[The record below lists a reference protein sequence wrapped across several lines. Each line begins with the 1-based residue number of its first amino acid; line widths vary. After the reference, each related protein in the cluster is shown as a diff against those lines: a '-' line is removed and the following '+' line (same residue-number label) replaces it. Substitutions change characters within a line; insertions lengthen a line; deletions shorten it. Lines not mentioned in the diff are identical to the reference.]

1 MPDRK
6 PIGPTWKPK
15 SKDVI
20 IVTNISNENLALKL
34 PTGRVRLDI
43 GHSQMMTASL
53 LDLPEIKELV
63 EAGKIT
69 WSRPKN
75 GRR

>member
-20 IVTNISNENLALKL
+20 IITNVSNENLALKL
-34 PTGRVRLDI
+34 PTGRFRLDA
-43 GHSQMMTASL
+43 GRSQMVAASL
-53 LDLPEIKELV
+53 LDLPAIKELV

-69 WSRPKN
+69 WARP
-75 GRR
+75 